1 MYQKNI
7 PIYDQAAPD
16 TRFAFV
22 AGPSRVFTSHSTLVR
37 RALVE
42 QKELN
47 VGAVVSPRYD
57 TEETIS
63 SGAPCIFTDPN
74 LGTLE
79 RFERLKAEG
88 LDAIEAMRQAGMTEG
103 STGAAGSPSES
114 SVADSG
120 DGAAAAAPS
129 GDPQ

>member
-7 PIYDQAAPD
+7 PMIDHAAPD

-22 AGPSRVFTSHSTLVR
+22 AGPSRIFTPHSTLVR
-37 RALVE
+37 RALAE

-47 VGAVVSPRYD
+47 VGAVVTPRYD
-57 TEETIS
+57 TEQTIS
-63 SGAPCIFTDPN
+63 SGAPCVFTDPN

-88 LDAIEAMRQAGMTEG
+88 LDALEAMRQAGMTEG
-103 STGAAGSPSES
+103 SAGSPG
-114 SVADSG
+114 AQPG